1 MSSRIFVSVPVPV
14 RELLQNTAECCKTL
28 RNAAKHCG
36 MLQST
41 AECCKTLRNAAKHCG
56 ILPRVRFAA
65 ALSASEVSPG
75 IPGSSEG
82 PAAQ

>member
-14 RELLQNTAECCKTL
+14 RELLQNTAKYC
-28 RNAAKHCG
+28 R
-36 MLQST
+36 MLQNT
-41 AECCKTLRNAAKHCG
+41 AECCKALRNAAKHCG

-75 IPGSSEG
+75 IPGSSED